1 MCSHPEDRSGISH
14 VLSSSPPPTCLSIPL
29 PDDGW
34 QRPLSLPRTAL
45 KATVRVLAGGSEVL
59 GSSFITSSS
68 LPPAL
73 STAGSESAPGQRK
86 KPEGQGA
93 VRECSKVAVWQT
105 GFPLRAKGPIC
116 TGHLSLLAPKNWWNF
131 PPPPPP
137 QYSGLSLEGQSAAML
152 TIHVVCLGLGVKHGH
167 SAQCPPAQGQGREYW
182 LPYIPPICGGGQ
194 VMLLPPS
201 LQGCPALTTD
211 NHGHNSYS
219 RTASQDLPLCPTGS
233 CF

>member
-137 QYSGLSLEGQSAAML
+137 PVFWSQPRGSVCRHAHHTCGLFGAWGQTWAFSSVSTSTGPGEGVLAAL
-152 TIHVVCLGLGVKHGH
+152 HSPHLWGRPSHAPASEPAGV
-167 SAQCPPAQGQGREYW
+167 
-182 LPYIPPICGGGQ
+182 
-194 VMLLPPS
+194 PS
-201 LQGCPALTTD
+201 LD
-211 NHGHNSYS
+211 H
-219 RTASQDLPLCPTGS
+219 R
-233 CF
+233 